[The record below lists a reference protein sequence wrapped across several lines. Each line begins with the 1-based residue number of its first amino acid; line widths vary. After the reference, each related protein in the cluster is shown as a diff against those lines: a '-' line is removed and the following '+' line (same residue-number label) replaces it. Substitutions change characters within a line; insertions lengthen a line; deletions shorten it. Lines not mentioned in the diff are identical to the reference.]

1 MAFEDEQVEY
11 KRCWNKKALQTV
23 IAFAN
28 TDGGNLY
35 LGLDDDGGILGVPD
49 ADLCQQQAMN
59 ALRDAVYPDITLL
72 VSPFVECLGKKDVIR
87 LDVLPGIER
96 PYYLAAK
103 GPCPAG
109 VFVRQG
115 PETAPAST
123 ARILQMMRED
133 APGSFEELESKRQD
147 LTFEQTSRIFA
158 EKGLPFGEEQRVT
171 LGFFT
176 LTKSYSNLA
185 WLLSDQCTASVKC
198 AVFKGDTKS
207 RFVNRLETSGSLLAQ
222 LEQITDFLS
231 RANQISSYTASDWSR
246 VDTPAVPPEAYRE
259 AVLNL
264 LVHQDY
270 AVDAPGLISVFDH
283 SIELLNVGGL
293 PRGITIDMIRIG
305 TSKQRNTKLAS
316 VFYRLGLVEAYG
328 TGIPKILEAY
338 RSCDVQPTFTL
349 VDNAFKINLPSQ
361 IGHLIPGSTPLPL
374 AEDKTSPV
382 ESGSA
387 ASLAFNSVRRS
398 RALMRGEPSH
408 VPTPWSSGDFRKGHR
423 QKDIPAPQER
433 GLASQ
438 RFRVAKT
445 GTMQFGDWEVTWA
458 EYQAVELAQEQ
469 GVVRRAEI
477 QERTKLSQ
485 ASVINLLRSL
495 VDRGIFRRIGGGRS
509 TRYELAPP
517 ARA

>member
-11 KRCWNKKALQTV
+11 KRCWNRRALQTV

-28 TDGGNLY
+28 TNGGNLY
-35 LGLDDDGGILGVPD
+35 LGLDDDGSILGVPD

-72 VSPFVECLGKKDVIR
+72 VSPFVEHLGDKDVIR

-96 PYYLAAK
+96 PYYLSDK
-103 GPCPAG
+103 GPCPTG
-109 VFVRQG
+109 VFIRQG
-115 PETAPAST
+115 PETAHAST

-133 APGSFEELESKRQD
+133 APGSFEELESKQQD
-147 LTFEQTSRIFA
+147 LTFEQTSKVFA
-158 EKGLPFGEEQRVT
+158 EKGLPFGEEQRTT

-176 LTKSYSNLA
+176 LTRSYSNLA

-198 AVFKGDTKS
+198 ALFKGDTKS
-207 RFVNRLETSGSLLAQ
+207 RFVNRLETSGSLLVQ
-222 LEQITDFLS
+222 LEQITDFLA
-231 RANQISSYTASDWSR
+231 RTNQISSYTASDWSR

-259 AVLNL
+259 ATLNL

-270 AVDAPGLISVFDH
+270 AIDAPGLISVFDT

-293 PRGITIDMIRIG
+293 PRGITVDMMRIG
-305 TSKQRNTKLAS
+305 TSKQRNAKLAS

-338 RSCDVQPTFTL
+338 RLCDVQPTFTL

-361 IGHLIPGSTPLPL
+361 IGHLLPGSTPVPL
-374 AEDKTSPV
+374 TGGKASPV

-387 ASLAFNSVRRS
+387 SSLAFNS
-398 RALMRGEPSH
+398 LHGEPGPTRGDSSSTL
-408 VPTPWSSGDFRKGHR
+408 TPWSSGDFRKEHPRSGL
-423 QKDIPAPQER
+423 PSLQE
-433 GLASQ
+433 SEPTIT
-438 RFRVAKT
+438 RFRVAAT
-445 GTMQFGDWEVTWA
+445 GTTQLGDWEVTWA

-477 QERTKLSQ
+477 QEKTKLSQ

-509 TRYELAPP
+509 TRYELVQP
-517 ARA
+517 AQA